1 MAKAGVMPGREIALF
16 AAREADE
23 KKGETIHIYDLRG
36 LSDVTDYFVLITAQ
50 SKLQI
55 RAILYAIEKG
65 LKERG
70 VMILGHEG
78 DSNSQW
84 MLLDY
89 ADCVIHIFS
98 PELRQYYNLEALWGD
113 APRLDWQADATA
125 RPAASLRRPFRTARS

>member
-1 MAKAGVMPGREIALF
+1 MASGGVLPGREIAIF

-23 KKGETIHIYDLRG
+23 KKGEGILVYDLHG

-55 RAILYAIEKG
+55 RAILHAIEKG
-65 LKERG
+65 LKDRG
-70 VMILGHEG
+70 VYVLGQEG
-78 DSNSQW
+78 DLNSQW

-89 ADCVIHIFS
+89 ADCVIHVFS

-113 APRLDWQADATA
+113 APRLDWQTETNA
-125 RPAASLRRPFRTARS
+125 RPAATSRA